1 MILDLNIYQSLIYQK
16 LKEIELKGIE
26 LNIYDKVPA
35 NAKFPFVIIG
45 NYDFQPG
52 DTKDYSCLS
61 INQSFEVWSDYQGK
75 KEINTIITKALAS
88 LGELASAE
96 LNDDLVIDAVNLMPS
111 TVKEVEGFFNANL
124 LVNFEIY

>member
-16 LKEIELKGIE
+16 LKEIELKDIE

-52 DTKDYSCLS
+52 DTKDYGCLS